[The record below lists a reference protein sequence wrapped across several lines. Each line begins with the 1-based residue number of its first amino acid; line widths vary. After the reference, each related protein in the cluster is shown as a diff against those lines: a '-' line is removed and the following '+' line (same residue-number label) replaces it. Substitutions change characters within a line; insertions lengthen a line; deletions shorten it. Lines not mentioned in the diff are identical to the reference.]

1 MTSKYP
7 ECVSKG
13 PPGCYGY
20 EWLSWNVRLHENSQS
35 SELNNLIIIIIILII
50 MWPKKTIKL
59 WYHSKQQKGNVY
71 TRKRWRKIETRS

>member
-1 MTSKYP
+1 
-7 ECVSKG
+7 
-13 PPGCYGY
+13 
-20 EWLSWNVRLHENSQS
+20 
-35 SELNNLIIIIIILII
+35 